1 MVTVSNTGEL
11 SSSSSRYNE
20 VRLPLDDTKNHVTAA
35 TEVVEAEDKSRGFY
49 IPYRRLQHHSWNILD
64 FLARTFSATSP
75 LRKRR
80 ATVKSNKVL
89 RSSENMLV
97 DNITA

>member
-35 TEVVEAEDKSRGFY
+35 TEVVEAEDKFIYPTG
-49 IPYRRLQHHSWNILD
+49 
-64 FLARTFSATSP
+64 
-75 LRKRR
+75 
-80 ATVKSNKVL
+80 V
-89 RSSENMLV
+89 SS
-97 DNITA
+97 ITLGIS